1 MKRFFSLI
9 AATALLC
16 SGLSAQEKPIPLTD
30 EQWQSLAPTP
40 PMGWN
45 SWNKFGCNVSASMIM
60 EMADAMVAS
69 GMKDA
74 GYEYVVIDDCWQ
86 VGRDANG
93 VIIPDSERFPDGMKA
108 VADYVHSLGLKF
120 GIYSCAGTHTC
131 QGRPGS
137 MGYQFID
144 AKTYADW
151 GVDYLKYDWCDNEGQ
166 DARSAYLTMANAIK
180 ATGRPIV
187 LSICE
192 WGENEPWKW
201 GKGIGHLWRVTPD
214 IRACFNCRFDWG
226 GVGVLGCIDA
236 MSELYQYAG
245 PGHWNDAEMLEVG
258 NGNMSRDEQ
267 VTHFSMWCM
276 LAAPL
281 MSGNDLRD
289 MNMQTVEI
297 LTNREAI
304 AVNQDPLGRQAVKFM
319 DMGDYEIWAKV
330 LDNKELAVCFM
341 NRGEVSWNLDYD
353 WLDQT
358 MYFADGINF
367 RKHEYIIRDLWKH
380 EDIGTSKSHLK
391 AVIAPHACMMLR
403 LRQKPADPVALPKG
417 KKIYTEKDWASMDL
431 NSPESEWSYTRMYC
445 TDNIAIFWQK
455 GFGQDPQQAPDLE
468 GKPMKFSPVV
478 LGEKLEKIYKLY
490 YDDLGFIVKGKSNA
504 DKYRMNCY
512 VRYELDGT
520 AYGGNVDDVIGG
532 LWVTPLRLADPELNV
547 LAHELGHSFQF
558 QSACDGL
565 GSGGGELV
573 ENAAQW
579 MLWQFNPN
587 WQTSEKYHW
596 EAWNTLTHKAFG
608 SFENMYHSPYVLEY
622 WSLIHGRKFI
632 GKFFRSG
639 QEGEDAVM
647 QYKRMTGLSQEAFND
662 EMFDAC
668 RHFVN
673 WDFERVWEESR
684 PYANRNVTAMEPLH
698 DGWLRVAASNCPER
712 YGFNAVPVHFDPEGG
727 RVTVEFRAEAGAE
740 GYSSTDVEKAGY
752 RYGFVCVGKDG
763 RATYGPMHSE
773 SNSSISYD
781 VPEGSR
787 YLWLVVMGA
796 PSEHKVQMRARRG
809 EGGKSEAPAQFP
821 YSIRC
826 SY

>member
-16 SGLSAQEKPIPLTD
+16 CGLSAQEKPVPLTD

-45 SWNKFGCNVSASMIM
+45 SWNKFGCNVSASLIM
-60 EMADAMVAS
+60 EMADAMAAS
-69 GMKDA
+69 GMKEA

-93 VIIPDSERFPDGMKA
+93 VIIPDPERFPDGMKA

-403 LRQKPADPVALPKG
+403 LKQKPADPVALPKG
-417 KKIYTEKDWASMDL
+417 KKIYTEKEWASMDL

-468 GKPMKFSPVV
+468 GKPMKFSPAV

-520 AYGGNVDDVIGG
+520 AYGGSVDDVIGG

-558 QSACDGL
+558 QSESDGL
-565 GSGGGELV
+565 GHGGGELV
-573 ENAAQW
+573 ENGAQW

-608 SFENMYHSPYVLEY
+608 AFENMYHSPYVLEY

-712 YGFNAVPVHFDPEGG
+712 YGFNAVPVHFRPEGG
-727 RVTVEFRAEAGAE
+727 KVTVEFRAEAGAE
-740 GYSSTDVEKAGY
+740 GFSGTDVDKAGY

-763 RATYGPMHSE
+763 RATYGPVHSE
-773 SNSSISYD
+773 SRSSISYD
-781 VPEGSR
+781 VPAGSR